1 QSGALKLELQHP
13 MPAIT
18 RIAAK
23 ACILLAGWFIASLA
37 PLTALLLWKIY
48 GGVIYKPEL
57 AALISGHVLNAR
69 LTISLAFAAA
79 SVTEHPATAAI
90 LTLSVTI
97 GAWIVNFVAAV
108 HGGFWE
114 QLAGYTPTAMVAE
127 FQHGLVRL
135 DVVWIALVLILA
147 GLTLAALWMRL

>member
-1 QSGALKLELQHP
+1 
-13 MPAIT
+13 
-18 RIAAK
+18 
-23 ACILLAGWFIASLA
+23 
-37 PLTALLLWKIY
+37 
-48 GGVIYKPEL
+48 
-57 AALISGHVLNAR
+57 
-69 LTISLAFAAA
+69 ISLACAAA

-147 GLTLAALWMRL
+147 GLTLAALWMRLGIALRRRVYESLAVASLAAVLVVSGSQMRGSWDLSENRMNSFSTSDEQALRQIRTPLLIAV